1 MSDLIFYTNPMSRG
15 RIVRWMLEEIGC
27 QYQTEVMDYSD
38 GSMKAE
44 PFISINPMGKVPAI
58 THKGKVI
65 TETPAILAYLA
76 DAFPQAKLAPAL
88 DQRDAYYRW
97 LFFAAGPLEAAIT
110 NKHMG
115 FELPDDPRAQGRAG
129 YGNYDLVIKVLAQ
142 ALKDKLYI
150 ATEQFTAADI
160 YLGSH
165 LGFGMEFGTMPKL
178 EEFEKYLA
186 EVTNRDAYRR
196 ANELDN
202 ELMPDTQE
210 E

>member
-1 MSDLIFYTNPMSRG
+1 
-15 RIVRWMLEEIGC
+15 
-27 QYQTEVMDYSD
+27 
-38 GSMKAE
+38 
-44 PFISINPMGKVPAI
+44 
-58 THKGKVI
+58 
-65 TETPAILAYLA
+65 
-76 DAFPQAKLAPAL
+76 
-88 DQRDAYYRW
+88 
-97 LFFAAGPLEAAIT
+97 
-110 NKHMG
+110 MG

-142 ALKDKLYI
+142 ALKNKLYI

-165 LGFGMEFGTMPKL
+165 LGFGMEFGTIPKL

-202 ELMPDTQE
+202 ELMPGTQE